1 MHSITVR
8 AYYARTVMHS
18 IALEGLVRVRTTP
31 LIPWIPDQLSAVS
44 GGSLLWN
51 HVMID
56 VIHEKQ

>member
-18 IALEGLVRVRTTP
+18 IALEGLVRAYYP

-44 GGSLLWN
+44 GVS
-51 HVMID
+51 
-56 VIHEKQ
+56 